1 MPYKLVRAEGGESY
15 DLRTGALLV
24 VGRGLGADIPLSD
37 PTISR
42 RHASLERAG
51 EQVTV
56 RDLGSSNGTFVNG
69 SRVEAGVLAPGD
81 TVTFGKVTFRVEE
94 ITTGEQPVV
103 NGDRVASPAGATIIR
118 KRVVRES
125 RSLLS
130 DALGAE
136 TLATDVTRFDG
147 HELTQRKLAL
157 LLEVSKA
164 LSRVE
169 SVDMLLEQI
178 VGYVF
183 QIMDVDRVAI
193 LLQDGS
199 NGGGLVP
206 RVARD
211 RQGSDAERA
220 VPRSIARRVVE
231 EKIAVLSDN
240 APEDQRFGG
249 ASIVM
254 QSVRSAMCAPLIG
267 MEDIVQGVLYV
278 DNLTTTHRF
287 EDEDLDFLVAFS
299 GIAAVAIENGRYAE
313 RIRQEALTR
322 SNFERFFTP
331 GLAARIASTPD
342 ALRLGGE
349 KRHVAILFSDIRG
362 FTRLSEHMA
371 PEDVAALLNEYFTV
385 MVECVFRHGGTLDKF
400 IGDEIMAQWGA
411 PVSAEDDAERA
422 LAAAFDM
429 MASLER
435 LNERWRA
442 EDGRPELRIGI
453 GLNVG
458 EVFAGYVGSE
468 RRLEYTI
475 LGDPVNVASRICRAA
490 AGGEVLLTGEMLA
503 ALGHRPPV
511 QERGGLELKGK
522 RERVDVYAVTP

>member
-1 MPYKLVRAEGGESY
+1 MPYKLVRTEGGESY

-24 VGRGLGADIPLSD
+24 VGRGLGADIPLGD

-51 EQVTV
+51 EQVIV

-69 SRVEAGVLAPGD
+69 RRVEAGILAPGD

-103 NGDRVASPAGATIIR
+103 NGDRAESPPGATIIR
-118 KRVVRES
+118 KRAVRES
-125 RSLLS
+125 RAMLS
-130 DALGAE
+130 DVLGAE
-136 TLATDVTRFDG
+136 TVATDTTRFDG

-164 LSRVE
+164 LSRVD

-193 LLQDGS
+193 LLQEGDE
-199 NGGGLVP
+199 GLVP

-211 RQGSDAERA
+211 RRGSDAERA

-313 RIRQEALTR
+313 RIRQEGLAR

-331 GLAARIASTPD
+331 GLAARIASSPD

-349 KRHVAILFSDIRG
+349 KRRVAILFSDIRG
-362 FTRLSEHMA
+362 FTPLSEHMA

-411 PVSAEDDAERA
+411 PVTADDDAERA

-429 MASLER
+429 LDSLGR
-435 LNERWRA
+435 LNSRWKT
-442 EDGRPELRIGI
+442 ESSGRPELRIGI

-511 QERGGLELKGK
+511 QERAGLELKGK
-522 RERVDVYAVTP
+522 RERVDVYAVAP

>member
-1 MPYKLVRAEGGESY
+1 MPYKLVRSEGGESY

-24 VGRGLGADIPLSD
+24 VGRGLGADIPLGD

-69 SRVEAGVLAPGD
+69 QRVEAGVLAPGD
-81 TVTFGKVTFRVEE
+81 TVTFGKVSFRVEE
-94 ITTGEQPVV
+94 IPTGDEPQV
-103 NGDRVASPAGATIIR
+103 NGDGATASPPGATIIR
-118 KRVVRES
+118 KRAVRES
-125 RSLLS
+125 RAMLS
-130 DALGAE
+130 DVLGAE
-136 TLATDVTRFDG
+136 TVATDLKLSDG

-169 SVDMLLEQI
+169 SVDVLLEQI

-193 LLQDGS
+193 LLQEED
-199 NGGGLVP
+199 GGLVP

-220 VPRSIARRVVE
+220 VPRSIARRVVQ

-287 EDEDLDFLVAFS
+287 ENEDLDFLVAFS

-313 RIRQEALTR
+313 RIRREALAR

-331 GLAARIASTPD
+331 GLAARIASSPD

-362 FTRLSEHMA
+362 FTPLSEHMP

-411 PVSAEDDAERA
+411 PVTAEDDAERA

-429 MASLER
+429 LDSLTR
-435 LNERWRA
+435 LNDRWRS
-442 EDGRPELRIGI
+442 EGGRPELRIGI
-453 GLNVG
+453 GLNMG

-503 ALGHRPPV
+503 ALGHPPTV
-511 QERGGLELKGK
+511 QERAGLELKGK
-522 RERVDVYAVTP
+522 RQRVDVYAVMR